1 MLGSLCMCV
10 CLRWYVGVEIVPYVC
25 ASYLIY
31 VGELACVSL
40 YLHVFSKQ
48 HVCQE

>member
-1 MLGSLCMCV
+1 M
-10 CLRWYVGVEIVPYVC
+10 PHVC
-25 ASYLIY
+25 ASHLIH

-48 HVCQE
+48 HECVRSDGYVLDVVERCV